1 MNELSIKLKKFD
13 MSLLKDDSVIAM
25 IAKRNSGKSVL
36 CRDIL
41 FHHRNIP
48 VGLIISPTEK
58 ANSFYGDF
66 VPDSFIHDEFDSLVI
81 SKLLQRQ
88 EILIHKQ
95 KQKQKIDP
103 RAFLILDDCLYD
115 NKWVKDPNMRSIFM
129 NGRHYK
135 LMFIL
140 TMQFALG
147 IPPNL
152 RTNID
157 YIFILRENIVSNRK
171 RLYDHYAG
179 MFPTFEMFC
188 KVMDKCTQDYECLV
202 IHNGA
207 NSNKLEDQIFWYK
220 ADFHPEFKMGS
231 PKIWNYH
238 KTRYN
243 KHSGN
248 PYLKHSL
255 TNIDPMFCRQNK
267 NKISLK
273 VEKSDQDDKDCK
285 ELKELL

>member
-1 MNELSIKLKKFD
+1 MDELNLKLKKFD
-13 MSLLKDDSVIAM
+13 ISNIKDDSVIAM
-25 IAKRNSGKSVL
+25 LAKRNSGKSVL
-36 CRDIL
+36 CKDL
-41 FHHRNIP
+41 LYHHRNIP
-48 VGLIISPTEK
+48 AGLIISPTEK

-66 VPDSFIHDEFDSLVI
+66 VPDIFIHDEYDSIII

-95 KQKQKIDP
+95 KINSKIDP

-115 NKWVKDPNMRSIFM
+115 NKWIKDSNMRSIFM

-152 RTNID
+152 RSNID
-157 YIFILRENIVSNRK
+157 YIFILRENILSNRK
-171 RLYDHYAG
+171 RLFDHYAG

-188 KVMDKCTQDYECLV
+188 KVLDNCTQNYECLV

-207 NSNKLEDQIFWYK
+207 KSNKLEDQIFWYK
-220 ADFHPEFKMGS
+220 AEVRKSFKMGS

-238 KTRYN
+238 EKKYN
-243 KHSGN
+243 KSKN
-248 PYLKHSL
+248 DPYNKNALS
-255 TNIDPMFCRQNK
+255 NYDPLYCRKNK

-273 VEKSDQDDKDCK
+273 VNK
-285 ELKELL
+285 ES

>member
-1 MNELSIKLKKFD
+1 MDEVNIKLRKFD
-13 MSLLKDDSVIAM
+13 IKSLKDDSVIAM
-25 IAKRNSGKSVL
+25 LAKRNSGKSVL
-36 CRDIL
+36 CKDIL
-41 FHHRNIP
+41 YHHRNIP
-48 VGLIISPTEK
+48 VGVIISPTEK
-58 ANSFYGDF
+58 ANKYYGNF
-66 VPDSFIHDEFDSLVI
+66 VPDSFIYDEYDALVI

-88 EILIHKQ
+88 EILIHK
-95 KQKQKIDP
+95 KDHNDNIDP

-115 NKWVKDPNMRSIFM
+115 NKWIKDANMRSVFM

-157 YIFILRENIVSNRK
+157 YVFILKENIMSNRK
-171 RLYDHYAG
+171 RIYEHYAG

-207 NSNKLEDQIFWYK
+207 KGSAIEDQVFWYK
-220 ADFHPEFKMGS
+220 ADIHHDFNMGS
-231 PKIWNYH
+231 PKFWNFH
-238 KTRYN
+238 NKRYN
-243 KHSGN
+243 EKYKN
-248 PYLKHSL
+248 PYLKNQL
-255 TNIDPMFCRQNK
+255 TNIDPMYCRNNK
-267 NKISLK
+267 TKLTLK
-273 VEKSDQDDKDCK
+273 VEKGD
-285 ELKELL
+285 

>member
-1 MNELSIKLKKFD
+1 MNELSLKLKKFD
-13 MSLLKDDSVIAM
+13 ISLLKDDSVIAM

-36 CRDIL
+36 CKDIL
-41 FHHRNIP
+41 YHHRNIP
-48 VGLIISPTEK
+48 VGVIISPTEK
-58 ANSFYGDF
+58 ANSFYGGF
-66 VPDSFIHDEFDSLVI
+66 IPDSFIHDEFDSLVI

-88 EILIHKQ
+88 EIMIHKQ
-95 KQKQKIDP
+95 KKGKHVDP

-115 NKWVKDPNMRSIFM
+115 NKWVKDANMRSIFM

-157 YIFILRENIVSNRK
+157 YVFILRENIVSNRK

-207 NSNKLEDQIFWYK
+207 KSNKLEDQIFWYK
-220 ADFHPEFKMGS
+220 AEIHHEFKMGS
-231 PKIWNYH
+231 SKIWNYH
-238 KTRYN
+238 KSRYN
-243 KHSGN
+243 RNSNN
-248 PYLKHSL
+248 PYLKNSL
-255 TNIDPMFCRQNK
+255 TNIDPMFCRQHK
-267 NKISLK
+267 NKLTLK
-273 VEKSDQDDKDCK
+273 VEK
-285 ELKELL
+285 E

>member
-1 MNELSIKLKKFD
+1 MDEINLKLKKFD
-13 MSLLKDDSVIAM
+13 ITSMKDDSVIAM
-25 IAKRNSGKSVL
+25 IAKRNSGKSIL
-36 CRDIL
+36 CADL
-41 FHHRNIP
+41 LYHHRNIP
-48 VGLIISPTEK
+48 AGVIISPTEK

-66 VPDSFIHDEFDSLVI
+66 VPDCFIHDEFNPLII

-88 EILIHKQ
+88 EILIHKN
-95 KQKQKIDP
+95 KTDSPIDG

-115 NKWVKDPNMRSIFM
+115 TKWIKDINMRSVFM

-188 KVMDKCTQDYECLV
+188 KVMDKCTQNYECLV
-202 IHNGA
+202 IYNGA
-207 NSNKLEDQIFWYK
+207 KTNNLEDQIFWYK
-220 ADFHPEFKMGS
+220 ADMHPTFKMGS
-231 PKIWNYH
+231 PKFWNYH
-238 KTRYN
+238 KKKYN
-243 KHSGN
+243 KNNNN

-255 TNIDPMFCRQNK
+255 ANIDPLYCKQNK
-267 NKISLK
+267 NRLVLN
-273 VEKSDQDDKDCK
+273 VEKT
-285 ELKELL
+285 

>member
-1 MNELSIKLKKFD
+1 MDEVNLKLKKFD
-13 MSLLKDDSVIAM
+13 MKSLRDDSVITI

-36 CRDIL
+36 CKDIL

-48 VGLIISPTEK
+48 AGVIISPTEK
-58 ANSFYGDF
+58 ANAYYSHFI
-66 VPDSFIHDEFDSLVI
+66 PDCFIHDEFDPIII

-88 EILIHKQ
+88 EIIIHKN
-95 KQKQKIDP
+95 KKGNNIDG

-115 NKWVKDPNMRSIFM
+115 NKWIKDTNMRSVFM

-179 MFPTFEMFC
+179 MFPTFDMFC

-202 IHNGA
+202 IYNGA
-207 NSNKLEDQIFWYK
+207 KTNNIEDQIFWYK
-220 ADFHPEFKMGS
+220 AGLHDSFKMGS
-231 PKIWNYH
+231 PKYWNYH
-238 KTRYN
+238 KKKYN
-243 KHSGN
+243 KNNSN
-248 PYLKHSL
+248 PYLKNQL
-255 TNIDPMFCRQNK
+255 GNKDALFCRKNK
-267 NKISLK
+267 NKITLK
-273 VEKSDQDDKDCK
+273 VEKDFN
-285 ELKELL
+285 

>member
-1 MNELSIKLKKFD
+1 MDEVNIKLRKFD
-13 MSLLKDDSVIAM
+13 IKSLKDDSVIAM
-25 IAKRNSGKSVL
+25 LAKRNSGKSVL
-36 CRDIL
+36 CKDIL
-41 FHHRNIP
+41 YHHRNIP
-48 VGLIISPTEK
+48 VGVIISPTEK
-58 ANSFYGDF
+58 ANKYYGDF
-66 VPDSFIHDEFDSLVI
+66 VPDSFIYDEYDALTI

-95 KQKQKIDP
+95 KNGDSIDP

-115 NKWVKDPNMRSIFM
+115 NKWIKDSNMRSVFM

-157 YIFILRENIVSNRK
+157 YIFILKENIMSNRK
-171 RLYDHYAG
+171 RLYEHYAG

-207 NSNKLEDQIFWYK
+207 KGSSIEDQVFWYK
-220 ADFHPEFKMGS
+220 ADIHSDFNMGS
-231 PKIWNYH
+231 PKYWNFH
-238 KTRYN
+238 NKRYN
-243 KHSGN
+243 RKCKD
-248 PYLKHSL
+248 PYLKNQL
-255 TNIDPMFCRQNK
+255 TNIDPLYCKHNK
-267 NKISLK
+267 NKLTLK
-273 VEKSDQDDKDCK
+273 VEKGD
-285 ELKELL
+285 

>member
-1 MNELSIKLKKFD
+1 MDELNITLKKFD
-13 MSLLKDDSVIAM
+13 IATMKDDSVIAM

-41 FHHRNIP
+41 YHHRNMP
-48 VGLIISPTEK
+48 AGVIISPTEK
-58 ANSFYGDF
+58 ANSYYGDF
-66 VPDSFIHDEFDSLVI
+66 IPDCFIHDEFDAIII

-88 EILIHKQ
+88 EILMHKQ
-95 KQKQKIDP
+95 KKNPSVDP

-115 NKWVKDPNMRSIFM
+115 NKWIKDTNMRGVFM

-157 YIFILRENIVSNRK
+157 YVFILRENQVSNRK
-171 RLYDHYAG
+171 RIYDHYAG

-207 NSNKLEDQIFWYK
+207 KSNSIADQIFWYK
-220 ADFHPEFKMGS
+220 ADIHSDFKMGS
-231 PKIWNYH
+231 PTYWNYH
-238 KTRYN
+238 KKKYN
-243 KHSGN
+243 KNNNN
-248 PYLKHSL
+248 PYLKNQL
-255 TNIDPMFCRQNK
+255 TNVDPLFCRQNK
-267 NKISLK
+267 NRLSLK
-273 VEKSDQDDKDCK
+273 VEKSND
-285 ELKELL
+285 

>member
-1 MNELSIKLKKFD
+1 MDQLNIKLKKFD
-13 MSLLKDDSVIAM
+13 ITQLRDDSVIAM

-36 CRDIL
+36 CKDIL

-58 ANSFYGDF
+58 ANRYYGDF
-66 VPDSFIHDEFDSLVI
+66 MPDCFIYDEFNSLCI

-88 EILIHKQ
+88 ELVMHKQ
-95 KQKQKIDP
+95 KEGKNIDP

-115 NKWVKDPNMRSIFM
+115 NKWVKDANMRSIFM

-188 KVMDKCTQDYECLV
+188 KVMDVCTKDFGCIV
-202 IHNGA
+202 IHNGSK
-207 NSNKLEDQIFWYK
+207 SNNLEDQIFWYK
-220 ADFHPEFKMGS
+220 ADLHDSFKMGS
-231 PKIWNYH
+231 PTIWNYH
-238 KTRYN
+238 KKKYN
-243 KHSGN
+243 KNSNN
-248 PYLKHSL
+248 PYLKNQLS
-255 TNIDPMFCRQNK
+255 NVDPLYCRRNK
-267 NKISLK
+267 NNLVIK
-273 VEKSDQDDKDCK
+273 VEKESSEK
-285 ELKELL
+285 E

>member
-1 MNELSIKLKKFD
+1 MDELSIKLKKFD
-13 MSLLKDDSVIAM
+13 ITQLRDDSVIAM

-36 CRDIL
+36 CKDIL
-41 FHHRNIP
+41 YHHRNIP
-48 VGLIISPTEK
+48 AGVIISPTEK
-58 ANSFYGDF
+58 ANEYYGKF
-66 VPDSFIHDEFDSLVI
+66 MPDCFIHDEFDSLVI

-88 EILIHKQ
+88 EIVMHKQ
-95 KQKQKIDP
+95 KKGSNIDP

-115 NKWVKDPNMRSIFM
+115 NKWIKDTNMRSVFM

-188 KVMDKCTQDYECLV
+188 KVMDKCTQNYECIV
-202 IHNGA
+202 IHNGSK
-207 NSNKLEDQIFWYK
+207 SNKLEDQIFWYK
-220 ADFHPEFKMGS
+220 ADLHDSFKMGS
-231 PKIWNYH
+231 PRIWNYH
-238 KTRYN
+238 KKKYN
-243 KHSGN
+243 RNSNN
-248 PYLKHSL
+248 PFLKNQL
-255 TNIDPMFCRQNK
+255 VNVDPLFCRRNK
-267 NKISLK
+267 NKLILR
-273 VEKSDQDDKDCK
+273 VEKDDDNQDK
-285 ELKELL
+285 ESSV

>member
-1 MNELSIKLKKFD
+1 MDEVNIKLRKFD
-13 MSLLKDDSVIAM
+13 IKSLKDDSVIAM
-25 IAKRNSGKSVL
+25 LAKRNSGKSIL
-36 CRDIL
+36 CKDIL
-41 FHHRNIP
+41 YHHRNIP
-48 VGLIISPTEK
+48 VGVIISPTEK
-58 ANSFYGDF
+58 ANKFYGNF
-66 VPDSFIHDEFDSLVI
+66 VPDSFIYDEYESLII

-95 KQKQKIDP
+95 DNNSNIDP

-115 NKWVKDPNMRSIFM
+115 NKWIKDTNMRSVFM

-157 YIFILRENIVSNRK
+157 YVFILKENIMSNRK
-171 RLYDHYAG
+171 RIYEHYAG

-207 NSNKLEDQIFWYK
+207 KGSAIEDQVFWYK
-220 ADFHPEFKMGS
+220 ADIHNDFNMGS
-231 PKIWNYH
+231 PKYWNFH
-238 KTRYN
+238 NKRYN
-243 KHSGN
+243 DKYKN
-248 PYLKHSL
+248 PYLKNQL
-255 TNIDPMFCRQNK
+255 TNIDPMYCRHNK
-267 NKISLK
+267 SKLTLK
-273 VEKSDQDDKDCK
+273 VEKGD
-285 ELKELL
+285 

>member
-1 MNELSIKLKKFD
+1 MDELNLKLKKFD
-13 MSLLKDDSVIAM
+13 ISNIKDDSVIAM
-25 IAKRNSGKSVL
+25 LAKRNSGKSIL
-36 CRDIL
+36 CKDL
-41 FHHRNIP
+41 LYHHRNIP
-48 VGLIISPTEK
+48 AGLIISPTEK

-66 VPDSFIHDEFDSLVI
+66 VPDIFIHDEYQSLVI

-88 EILIHKQ
+88 EILIDKQ
-95 KQKQKIDP
+95 KKNNKIDP

-115 NKWVKDPNMRSIFM
+115 NKWIKDANMRSIFM

-152 RTNID
+152 RSNID
-157 YIFILRENIVSNRK
+157 YIFILRENILSNRK

-188 KVMDKCTQDYECLV
+188 KVLDNCTQNYECLV

-207 NSNKLEDQIFWYK
+207 KSNNIEDQIFWYK
-220 ADFHPEFKMGS
+220 AEMHDSFKMGS

-238 KTRYN
+238 EK
-243 KHSGN
+243 K
-248 PYLKHSL
+248 YLKNKIFNKNALSNYDSL
-255 TNIDPMFCRQNK
+255 YCRKNK

-273 VEKSDQDDKDCK
+273 VNK
-285 ELKELL
+285 EL